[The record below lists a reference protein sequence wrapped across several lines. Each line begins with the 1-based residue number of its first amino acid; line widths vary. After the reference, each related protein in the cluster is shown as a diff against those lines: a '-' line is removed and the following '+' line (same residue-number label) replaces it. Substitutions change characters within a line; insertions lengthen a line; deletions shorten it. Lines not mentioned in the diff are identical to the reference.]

1 MKKRNPFH
9 KHWISDE
16 LSSLSPRTRYY
27 QRSLFSILVCGILL
41 SGCSGLLNKDVVPMP
56 HAAAEPTFEQYKV
69 ITSTAK
75 HQTVLTGFLLGGAIA
90 DLAMVSVDENHDR
103 WLRVYAFSDGT
114 WGPKLGV
121 MLHPQVLFV
130 DVANIDGHDRLIT
143 YEHGRLN
150 WFDPESAT
158 ERALVEVTMKYK
170 ATGEAGIPHIDITRD
185 VNRDGCD
192 DLVIPDVNGFW
203 ISTQLRN
210 GSFTDPVKLGPPE
223 PFLGEIALDDTRS
236 YGEVGITVSTVPWY
250 LSRVH
255 VVDYNQDG
263 RSDLVFWN
271 KDHFDVYYQDAQGLF
286 SPVAETFTIS
296 EVPFDTDGAYSIAF
310 GFGGESSFS
319 LIFGF
324 RENTKMRVL
333 HSFRDVNG
341 DSIADLVILSLEGRS
356 LLNQRSL
363 YEVHFG
369 TPTPDG
375 ILFVREVSTVIQPQ
389 GTAGGL
395 QHSGYS
401 SVWLQ
406 DFDADGQI
414 DIMFRDVKIGLGGMM
429 RALLGNSIMIDV
441 EFYRIEDGIYPDKPT
456 ATHKIRPRIN
466 LFDRQN
472 IFLSPVL
479 MGDVNG
485 DRRLDLLV
493 GKSREELQ
501 IFIGVPG
508 PDLLAQQPKKVA
520 VTLPMDERN
529 TRLVDLNKDSKQ
541 DIFMYHPSTTEPHR
555 VTLLVAQ

>member
-1 MKKRNPFH
+1 MKNRNLFH
-9 KHWISDE
+9 KYW
-16 LSSLSPRTRYY
+16 LSAKLNSVTEYTKYY
-27 QRSLFSILVCGILL
+27 RRSLLVLL
-41 SGCSGLLNKDVVPMP
+41 VVGVLLPGCSGLSSQTVDPMMSTPSELTFNPYEVV
-56 HAAAEPTFEQYKV
+56 
-69 ITSTAK
+69 TSTAK
-75 HQTVLTGFLLGGAIA
+75 HQTVLTGFLLGGAVA
-90 DLAMVSVDENHDR
+90 DLAVVNVDGNHAR
-103 WLRVYAFSDGT
+103 RLRVYVFSDGT
-114 WGPKLGV
+114 WVPRLDV
-121 MLHPQVLFV
+121 TLRPQVLFV
-130 DVANIDGHDRLIT
+130 DVVNIGGRDRLIT

-158 ERALVEVTMKYK
+158 ERTLVEVTVKYK
-170 ATGEAGIPHIDITRD
+170 VTGEVGIPHIDITRD

-192 DLVIPDVNGFW
+192 DLVIPDVDGFW
-203 ISTQLRN
+203 ISTQLGN
-210 GSFTDPVKLGPPE
+210 GSFTDPIKLGPPE

-236 YGEVGITVSTVPWY
+236 YGEVGITALTVPWY

-255 VVDYNQDG
+255 EMDHDQDG

-271 KDHFDVYYQDAQGLF
+271 KDHFDVYYQDANGMF

-296 EVPFDTDGAYSIAF
+296 EVPFDTDGVYSTAF

-324 RENTKMRVL
+324 RENTKLRVL

-341 DSIADLVILSLEGRS
+341 DSVADLVILSLEGRS

-369 TPTPDG
+369 MPTPDG
-375 ILFVREVSTVIQPQ
+375 ILFAREVNTTIQPQ

-395 QHSGYS
+395 LHSGYS

-414 DIMFRDVKIGLGGMM
+414 DIMFRDVNIGPAGMM

-441 EFYRIEDGIYPDKPT
+441 EFYRIEDGTYPDKPT
-456 ATHKIRPRIN
+456 ATHKIRPHIRP
-466 LFDRQN
+466 FDRQN

-501 IFIGVPG
+501 VFIGVPG
-508 PDLLAQQPKKVA
+508 SGLLARQPKKVA

-529 TRLVDLNKDSKQ
+529 TRLVDLNKDDKQ
-541 DIFMYHPSTTEPHR
+541 DILMYHPSTTKSHWI
-555 VTLLVAQ
+555 TLLIAQ